1 MITWVRNSKPDDA
14 FMSRNGSYQAFIAFI
29 DTLRQLLLKNSVILW
44 QKYLKIGVKNP
55 ENTENYVKIA
65 K

>member
-1 MITWVRNSKPDDA
+1 MMRLCHAMGVIK
-14 FMSRNGSYQAFIAFI
+14 AFIAFI

-55 ENTENYVKIA
+55 ENTEDYVKIA